1 MFGRLPRP
9 SPAMVVALIALFIAL
24 TGTAVAAGVVPL
36 AKRALVADNAMKLQG
51 KTLSSLIVNAGNL
64 PSPANTA
71 AGLVTI
77 KVAQWSV
84 NPGRGVDFTTAC
96 DSGQKAIAGGW
107 DDPAGY
113 AHEWD
118 SRPAADGGSWRLYMS
133 VSPEAPA
140 TQSGGLYVVC
150 LK

>member
-36 AKRALVADNAMKLQG
+36 AKRALVADNALKLQG
-51 KTLSSLIVNAGNL
+51 KTPAAWVANAGNL

-77 KVAQWSV
+77 KTAQWSV
-84 NPGRGVDFTTAC
+84 NPGRGIDFTTTC

-107 DDPAGY
+107 DDPEGW

-118 SRPAADGGSWRLYMS
+118 SRPSTDGGNWRLFVS
-133 VSPEAPA
+133 VNSEAPA
-140 TQSGGLYVVC
+140 TQTGGLYVVC

>member
-9 SPAMVVALIALFIAL
+9 SPAMVVALIALFIAM

-36 AKRALVADNAMKLQG
+36 AKRALVADNALKLQG
-51 KTLSSLIVNAGNL
+51 KTPAAWVANAGNL
-64 PSPANTA
+64 PSPATTA

-77 KVAQWSV
+77 KTAQWSV
-84 NPGRGVDFTTAC
+84 SPGRGTDFATAC

-107 DDPAGY
+107 DDPEGWG
-113 AHEWD
+113 HEWD
-118 SRPAADGGSWRLYMS
+118 SRPSADGGSWRLYVS
-133 VSPEAPA
+133 VGTGAPA
-140 TQSGGLYVVC
+140 TQTGGLYVVC